1 MQKTNQF
8 LCAWMEFS
16 IGMNLLIHHLSMR
29 LFLITVS
36 LLLPS
41 GENSVVS
48 TGTIILCIDQLQI
61 KLIPE
66 YDREPNQ
73 RLSSRIFHDNVN
85 VASPLLGDLMVSFRW
100 QPFIESG
107 MIDSIR
113 ASYSFFVWCVLIG
126 TAASNWGT
134 REDEWLKNMYATVC

>member
-1 MQKTNQF
+1 MHF
-8 LCAWMEFS
+8 IYF
-16 IGMNLLIHHLSMR
+16 
-29 LFLITVS
+29 
-36 LLLPS
+36 
-41 GENSVVS
+41 
-48 TGTIILCIDQLQI
+48 IIVYIDQLQI

-107 MIDSIR
+107 MIDTIR
-113 ASYSFFVWCVLIG
+113 ASYSQEPDFILIG
-126 TAASNWGT
+126 NIQ
-134 REDEWLKNMYATVC
+134 